1 MASSTF
7 SAAAKWTF
15 FTTMG
20 LAGGLLGGLLLGM
33 PLGDIVNAM
42 VVTGV
47 VTCFVGGV
55 LGSAQAIGL
64 RRMLPSPLWWILAT
78 TVGIGVGL
86 AAGVVLVEQV
96 GILSTGSRPN
106 IARMT
111 PGLRAASFVAVGL
124 VAGTI
129 LGFAQWLVL
138 RIQAPR
144 VRGWVP
150 ASGAALAL
158 ALSAASL
165 LVDLS
170 GLGIASAAGFITF
183 VLASG
188 VGFGALT
195 SWPLRRAA

>member
-1 MASSTF
+1 
-7 SAAAKWTF
+7 
-15 FTTMG
+15 
-20 LAGGLLGGLLLGM
+20 M

-55 LGSAQAIGL
+55 LGGAQAIGL
-64 RRMLPSPLWWILAT
+64 RRMLPRPLWWILAT

-86 AAGVVLVEQV
+86 AAGIVLVEQV
-96 GILSTGSRPN
+96 GILSTGNRPS
-106 IARMT
+106 IARLT
-111 PGLRAASFVAVGL
+111 PGLRAASFVAIGL

-138 RIQAPR
+138 RIQVPR

-150 ASGAALAL
+150 ASGVALAL

-170 GLGIASAAGFITF
+170 GLGIASAAGFGAF